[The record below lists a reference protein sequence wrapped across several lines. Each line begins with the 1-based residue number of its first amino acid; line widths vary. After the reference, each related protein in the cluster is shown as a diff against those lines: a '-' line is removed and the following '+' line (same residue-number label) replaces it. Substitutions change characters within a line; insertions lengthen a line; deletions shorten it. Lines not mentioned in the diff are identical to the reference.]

1 MISSV
6 LLFLGVFIALPAA
19 YWLWSPWLGALAFVC
34 NLGAFLFSHFAIP
47 AVAKA
52 GLEESPIDT
61 IPVSRS
67 LGSLWPISWM
77 LLPLPMNLDQELTN
91 WLQIRSSR
99 LSSYLLDYLDIP
111 HLQMGNVLEIA
122 SGRLFVEEACSGVQ
136 SLFTLIFAAILLVS
150 ALRRSPWTLPF
161 YVLFAMVC
169 AGIMNVVRILSVA
182 VALHHYGV
190 DLSTGWQHDLLGYV
204 CLGLAATLLLSADRL
219 FRVFFYP
226 ARDQE
231 TVRQLPNPLVAIWNN
246 IFRLPD
252 SPFAAPTESPRPTES
267 RSPIKSAAFIT
278 CTCIAIA
285 GLALQGF
292 RLLQN
297 QPTTS
302 TSTAVAAEPFHN
314 FPEQLPADV
323 ISRFTQIKHEQVRG
337 NINMPM
343 GEIGDIWSGVI
354 EGVPVAVAV
363 NQPYADWHDL
373 NACYRGTG
381 WTLNERRTVETK
393 VDGQD
398 WYCVESNWILPN
410 QSYAHVWFSAFTED
424 GQPVNPLIS
433 V

>member
-1 MISSV
+1 
-6 LLFLGVFIALPAA
+6 
-19 YWLWSPWLGALAFVC
+19 
-34 NLGAFLFSHFAIP
+34 
-47 AVAKA
+47 
-52 GLEESPIDT
+52 
-61 IPVSRS
+61 
-67 LGSLWPISWM
+67 
-77 LLPLPMNLDQELTN
+77 
-91 WLQIRSSR
+91 
-99 LSSYLLDYLDIP
+99 
-111 HLQMGNVLEIA
+111 
-122 SGRLFVEEACSGVQ
+122 
-136 SLFTLIFAAILLVS
+136 
-150 ALRRSPWTLPF
+150 
-161 YVLFAMVC
+161 
-169 AGIMNVVRILSVA
+169 MNVVRILSVA

-219 FRVFFYP
+219 LRVVFYP

-246 IFRLPD
+246 VFRLPD

-424 GQPVNPLIS
+424 GQPVNPVDLSLIGRWKATLNRDKRELIAS
-433 V
+433 DGKKVAMVQLVVEHNGLLPRDTLNELLQAHLQSREFYASRQPKNRQQMDH